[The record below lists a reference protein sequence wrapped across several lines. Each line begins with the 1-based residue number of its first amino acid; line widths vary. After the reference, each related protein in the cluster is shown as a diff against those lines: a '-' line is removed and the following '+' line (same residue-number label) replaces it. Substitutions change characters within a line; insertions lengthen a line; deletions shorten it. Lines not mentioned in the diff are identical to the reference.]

1 MAPETGDTFGQITP
15 AGKSGTGT
23 GVPTWEVGYLTPK
36 EAFIGLVQTRKA
48 NPTWLL
54 QQTKNAP
61 VTGNRNAGGQEWELR
76 DTGKGERSMV
86 LNHRGT
92 TVVLSGSAQLDEF
105 SVLAAAVVKSLDS
118 NPAVTVSPSPAPS
131 RKVGA
136 VATYLTPALAWRR
149 LREGNE
155 RFVNGESSHPNQ
167 DASRRSSLVENQHP
181 FAVIFGCSDSRL
193 AAEIIFDLGL
203 GDAFV
208 VRTAGQVIDDA
219 VLGSL
224 EYSISVLGVPLI
236 VVLGHDSCGA
246 VSATKSA
253 VETGQMPVGFMRD
266 LVERIT
272 PSVLTSLRNGETEV
286 NDMVVEHVKQ
296 TSQRLVDSSRVISD
310 SIETGRAAV
319 IGLAYSSRRAGR
331 TSFPESASSKPA
343 GAPGRGPVASVHGFR
358 CGP

>member
-1 MAPETGDTFGQITP
+1 M
-15 AGKSGTGT
+15 
-23 GVPTWEVGYLTPK
+23 
-36 EAFIGLVQTRKA
+36 
-48 NPTWLL
+48 
-54 QQTKNAP
+54 
-61 VTGNRNAGGQEWELR
+61 
-76 DTGKGERSMV
+76 
-86 LNHRGT
+86 
-92 TVVLSGSAQLDEF
+92 
-105 SVLAAAVVKSLDS
+105 
-118 NPAVTVSPSPAPS
+118 
-131 RKVGA
+131 
-136 VATYLTPALAWRR
+136 ATYLTPALAWRR

-246 VSATKSA
+246 VTATKSA
-253 VETGQMPVGFMRD
+253 VETGEMPVGFMRD

-272 PSVLTSLRNGETEV
+272 PSVLTSLRNDQHEINE
-286 NDMVVEHVKQ
+286 MVVEHTKQ
-296 TSQRLVDSSRVISD
+296 TSQRLVDSSRVIAD
-310 SIETGRAAV
+310 AVDEGRAAV
-319 IGLAYSSRRAGR
+319 IGLKYSLKHGRAKLVSGIG
-331 TSFPESASSKPA
+331 E
-343 GAPGRGPVASVHGFR
+343 V
-358 CGP
+358 